1 VVTDAAEPAA
11 ELLERRWFAAI
22 AAAKRV
28 KAECDALLVV
38 LEISGDAWRRACVQ
52 LAKLETLRDMLGD
65 QLVATYEP
73 SAVPA
78 GTAIPYEEMSAA
90 WAAVRRPRFEQPYSG
105 TMKCV
110 YHPSYQVALP
120 PGHPF
125 PMSKYSRLVDQLLA
139 EGTLAA
145 GDILQPEP
153 LDAPT
158 LELVH
163 TPEYLAKLSSSGL
176 SVAEQ
181 RRLGLPWSEALWQR
195 ARLASAGT
203 LLAARAALDQG
214 LAGNLAGGTH
224 HAFADHGEGFC
235 ALNDVAI
242 AIRKLQAEHLIERAA
257 VVDLDVHQGN
267 GTAAIFEAD
276 DEVFTFSMHGERN
289 YPLAKMRSNLDV
301 PLEDGV
307 GDAEYLDAL
316 QRHLPTVL
324 NAAKADIVFYLAGV
338 DVAAGDRYGKLA
350 LTEEG
355 IRRRDR
361 WVIEAV
367 RRRGLPLIIV
377 LAGGYAPTRAR
388 TAELHAHAF
397 REAVACAR

>member
-1 VVTDAAEPAA
+1 
-11 ELLERRWFAAI
+11 
-22 AAAKRV
+22 
-28 KAECDALLVV
+28 
-38 LEISGDAWRRACVQ
+38 
-52 LAKLETLRDMLGD
+52 
-65 QLVATYEP
+65 
-73 SAVPA
+73 
-78 GTAIPYEEMSAA
+78 
-90 WAAVRRPRFEQPYSG
+90 
-105 TMKCV
+105 MKCV

-176 SVAEQ
+176 SVTEQ

>member
-1 VVTDAAEPAA
+1 MYHQHECKVNIVT
-11 ELLERRWFAAI
+11 LGLFA
-22 AAAKRV
+22 
-28 KAECDALLVV
+28 
-38 LEISGDAWRRACVQ
+38 
-52 LAKLETLRDMLGD
+52 
-65 QLVATYEP
+65 
-73 SAVPA
+73 
-78 GTAIPYEEMSAA
+78 
-90 WAAVRRPRFEQPYSG
+90 
-105 TMKCV
+105 MKCV
-110 YHPSYQVALP
+110 YHLSYQVALP

-125 PMSKYSRLVDQLLA
+125 PMSKYSLLKDRLVA
-139 EGTLAA
+139 EGILTA
-145 GDILQPEP
+145 GNVLQPEP
-153 LDAPT
+153 LDAST

-163 TPEYLAKLSSSGL
+163 TREYLAKLVSSRL
-176 SVAEQ
+176 SAAEQ

-195 ARLASAGT
+195 SRLASAGT

-235 ALNDVAI
+235 VLNDVAI
-242 AIRKLQAEHLIERAA
+242 AIRKLQAEGAIERAA
-257 VVDLDVHQGN
+257 IIDLDVHQGN

-316 QRHLPTVL
+316 QRHLPMVL
-324 NAAKADIVFYLAGV
+324 DTANPDIVFYLAGV

-355 IRRRDR
+355 IRQRDR

-367 RRRGLPLIIV
+367 RDRGSPLTIV
-377 LAGGYAPTRAR
+377 LAGGYAATRAR
-388 TAELHAHAF
+388 TAELHAHVF
-397 REAVACAR
+397 REAVAYELRSESPAADTHRPAATAAQSSGTERP